1 MIFVLVVERNVG
13 GFRLRAFS
21 EEQEALVVKSWNAM
35 KKDAGELGLKFFLR
49 LFTLFHKKVLF
60 SSHITLF

>member
-1 MIFVLVVERNVG
+1 MLERNHG
-13 GFRLRAFS
+13 GFRVRAFS

-49 LFTLFHKKVLF
+49 LFTFLYKTEPF
-60 SSHITLF
+60 SSRGTIFKL